1 MDTDTTTKLLT
12 TLATLEERS
21 KHAAIDLADIKDE
34 VSRLPREDTVRITI
48 AKNIKEHVEYY
59 HIKGSN
65 SKDLALKLAIA
76 AVGVVGTSLAVILS
90 LV

>member
-34 VSRLPREDTVRITI
+34 VSRLPREDTVRITV
-48 AKNIKEHVEYY
+48 ARGIKEHVESC
-59 HIKGSN
+59 HKKAGD
-65 SKDLALKLAIA
+65 SKDLALKLGIA
-76 AVGVVGTSLAVILS
+76 AVGVVGTSLAIILS